1 MSRKIYATVTF
12 DIIVRVDEGKSMQ
25 EIHEALEVMVKD
37 HHDFLDIELC
47 EPKSDGIYVVDS
59 K

>member
-12 DIIVRVDEGKSMQ
+12 DVILRVDEG
-25 EIHEALEVMVKD
+25 HELQDVHAALEVMVKS
-37 HHDFLDIELC
+37 HHDFLDIEFC